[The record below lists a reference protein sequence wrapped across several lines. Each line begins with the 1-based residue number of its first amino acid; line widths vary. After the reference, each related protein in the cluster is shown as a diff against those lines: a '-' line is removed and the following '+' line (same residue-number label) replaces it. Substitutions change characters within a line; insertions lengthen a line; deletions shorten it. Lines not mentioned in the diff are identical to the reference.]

1 VTRLFRRSDE
11 GIALVEFAL
20 LIPILMMLLVGVF
33 DSALAVWQSNTL
45 TSAAREGTR
54 YAIVHG
60 ADSSAPVGPTNVA
73 PIVAVVQRQVIGM
86 SNVSV
91 TASWPDGA
99 STSLAATATAGQPFV
114 TVASTAGFAVGD
126 PVSVTEGAT
135 TEQGTI
141 AEILSVP
148 ERLHLTANLANTY
161 TAAGTVAHTTAYMTA
176 RGKRV
181 KVTATAEYAPV
192 LSQAFLG
199 GALRVTLSGA
209 SELVISR

>member
-1 VTRLFRRSDE
+1 MRRLFRRRDE
-11 GIALVEFAL
+11 GVALVEFAL
-20 LIPILMMLLVGVF
+20 LLPILMMTLVGVF
-33 DSALAVWQSNTL
+33 DVAFAAWQSNTL

-73 PIVAVVQRQVIGM
+73 PIVDVVKRQAVGM

-91 TASWPDGA
+91 TASWPDGV
-99 STSLAATATAGQPFV
+99 STSLAGTAAVGQPIV
-114 TVASTAGFAVGD
+114 TVASTAGFALGD

-141 AEILSVP
+141 GAILSSP
-148 ERLHLTANLANTY
+148 ARLQLTANLANTY
-161 TAAGTVAHTTAYMTA
+161 TAAGSVAHTTAYMTA

-199 GALRVTLSGA
+199 GALRLTLSGG

>member
-1 VTRLFRRSDE
+1 MTRLLGRRDE
-11 GIALVEFAL
+11 GQSLVEFAL
-20 LIPILMMLLVGVF
+20 LLPVLMMLLVGTF
-33 DSALAVWQSNTL
+33 DVALAVWQSNTL

-60 ADSSAPVGPTNVA
+60 ADSSAPVGPSNTGS
-73 PIVAVVQRQVIGM
+73 IVDVVRKQAVGM

-99 STSLAATATAGQPFV
+99 STSLAATAAAGQAIL

-141 AEILSVP
+141 GTILSSP
-148 ERLHLTANLANTY
+148 ARLQLTANLANTY
-161 TAAGTVAHTTAYMTA
+161 TAAGTVAHTTAYTTA

-199 GALRVTLSGA
+199 GALRVTLSGG

>member
-1 VTRLFRRSDE
+1 VRRLFGRRDE

-20 LIPILMMLLVGVF
+20 LVPVLMMLLVGAF
-33 DSALAVWQSNTL
+33 DVALAVWQSNTL

-60 ADSSAPVGPTNVA
+60 ADSSVPVGPTNTA
-73 PIVAVVQRQVIGM
+73 PIVDVVQRQAIGM
-86 SNVSV
+86 TNVSV

-99 STSLAATATAGQPFV
+99 STSLAGTAAAGQNIV
-114 TVASTAGFAVGD
+114 TVASTTGFAVGD
-126 PVSVTEGAT
+126 PVAITEGAT
-135 TEQGTI
+135 TEQRTV
-141 AEILSVP
+141 AAILSSP
-148 ERLHLTANLANTY
+148 ERLQMSANLTNTY

-199 GALRVTLSGA
+199 GALRVTLSGG

>member
-1 VTRLFRRSDE
+1 MTRLLGRRDE
-11 GIALVEFAL
+11 GQSLVEFAL
-20 LIPILMMLLVGVF
+20 LLPVLMMLLVGTF
-33 DSALAVWQSNTL
+33 DVALAVWQSNTL

-60 ADSSAPVGPTNVA
+60 ADSSAPVGPSNTGS
-73 PIVAVVQRQVIGM
+73 IVDVVRKQAVGM

-99 STSLAATATAGQPFV
+99 STSLAATAAAGQAIL
-114 TVASTAGFAVGD
+114 TVASTARFAVGD

-141 AEILSVP
+141 GTILSSP
-148 ERLHLTANLANTY
+148 ARLQLTANLANTY
-161 TAAGTVAHTTAYMTA
+161 TAAGTVAHTTAYTTA

-199 GALRVTLSGA
+199 GALRVTLSGG